1 MKIYAD
7 TSFLVSLYSPDFHSR
22 GAAVR
27 MARLRGEATLTP
39 LVELELMNALELR
52 LFRKE
57 ATSAEI
63 RRAESQLRD
72 HIQTGVFAL
81 EPVPATIYERAK
93 QISRK
98 RTSSMG
104 LRTLDILHVASAL
117 LLHAEQFWTFD
128 QRQAKVARAEGLH
141 TA

>member
-1 MKIYAD
+1 
-7 TSFLVSLYSPDFHSR
+7 
-22 GAAVR
+22 
-27 MARLRGEATLTP
+27 MARLRGVVTLTP

-52 LFRKE
+52 LFGKE
-57 ATSAEI
+57 ATTAEI
-63 RRAESQLRD
+63 RRAESQLRE
-72 HIQTGVFAL
+72 HVQTGVFAL

-104 LRTLDILHVASAL
+104 FRTLDILHVASAL
-117 LLHAEQFWTFD
+117 LLHTEQFWTFD
-128 QRQAKVARAEGLH
+128 QRQANVARAEGLH